1 MSETESAVQ
10 QTADDGRTVSD
21 RFRSLLTE
29 GAKAAALALV
39 AVLAS
44 AYSSS
49 KRGGMRAKNK
59 TSYAVGVVGAAIVA
73 YATPIAT
80 ALLILAVV
88 VALRVGIA
96 ALRISRRVVSS
107 MCC

>member
-21 RFRSLLTE
+21 RFRSLFIE
-29 GAKAAALALV
+29 GAKAAALAV
-39 AVLAS
+39 AALLAS

-49 KRGGMRAKNK
+49 KRGGNRARNK
-59 TSYAVGVVGAAIVA
+59 TSYAVGAVGAAIVA

-80 ALLILAVV
+80 ALLVVLAIGAVGV
-88 VALRVGIA
+88 AVFALR
-96 ALRISRRVVSS
+96 R
-107 MCC
+107 